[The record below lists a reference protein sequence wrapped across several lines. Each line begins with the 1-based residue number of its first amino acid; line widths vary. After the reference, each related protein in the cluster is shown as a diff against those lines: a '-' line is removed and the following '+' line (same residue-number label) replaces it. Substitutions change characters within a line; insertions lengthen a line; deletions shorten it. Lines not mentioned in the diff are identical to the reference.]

1 MNTASLRKDLLKF
14 LSLMLFLMGMVL
26 SAQGQIGGWDPEA
39 EAKAMETI
47 KIFKEKDPGLE
58 NFFKEA
64 YGYAVFPGVGK
75 GAVGVGG
82 AHGSG
87 IVFQDD
93 VPIGKVNITQITVGF
108 QFGGQAYSELVFF
121 EDARAMGKFK
131 RGKLKFAGQVS
142 AVAVTKGASADIAY
156 QNGVAV
162 FTMTKGGLMYEA
174 SIGGQKFKFR
184 PKKNK
189 DKSD

>member
-1 MNTASLRKDLLKF
+1 MTTKKARGLILKF
-14 LSLMLFLMGMVL
+14 LGLTVFFLYTG
-26 SAQGQIGGWDPEA
+26 SYAQEQIGGWDPEL

-47 KIFKEKDPGLE
+47 ALFKEKDPGLE
-58 NFFKEA
+58 RFFKEA

-87 IVFQDD
+87 VVFEAGE
-93 VPIGKVNITQITVGF
+93 PIGKATMTQITVGF
-108 QFGGQAYSELVFF
+108 QFGGQAYSELIFF
-121 EDARAMGKFK
+121 EDEKAMKRFK

-142 AVAVTKGASADIAY
+142 AVAVTLGASADVAY

-162 FTMTKGGLMYEA
+162 VTMGKAGLMYEA
-174 SIGGQKFKFR
+174 SVGGQKFKFR
-184 PKKNK
+184 PKNE
-189 DKSD
+189 